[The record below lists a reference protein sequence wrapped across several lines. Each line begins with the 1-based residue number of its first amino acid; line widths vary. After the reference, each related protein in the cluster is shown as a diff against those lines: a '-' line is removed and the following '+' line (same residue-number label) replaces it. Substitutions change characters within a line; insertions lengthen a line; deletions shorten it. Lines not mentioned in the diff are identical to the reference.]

1 MAGSPPTC
9 VRDLHPPITGKSQSF
24 RYWYNMNDPSA
35 RRPAYRSAETK
46 AEHLQQEAVMLA
58 EAERQIADGQG
69 IAGRE
74 LEKFLDWFVS
84 AAVSEAP
91 RHFDPD

>member
-1 MAGSPPTC
+1 
-9 VRDLHPPITGKSQSF
+9 
-24 RYWYNMNDPSA
+24 MNDPSA
-35 RRPAYRSAETK
+35 GRPAYRSAESE
-46 AEHLQQEAVMLA
+46 AERAFRLQQEAAMLA

-69 IAGRE
+69 IAGPE

>member
-1 MAGSPPTC
+1 
-9 VRDLHPPITGKSQSF
+9 
-24 RYWYNMNDPSA
+24 
-35 RRPAYRSAETK
+35 
-46 AEHLQQEAVMLA
+46 MLA

-69 IAGRE
+69 IAGPE

-91 RHFDPD
+91 SRSDPD

>member
-1 MAGSPPTC
+1 
-9 VRDLHPPITGKSQSF
+9 
-24 RYWYNMNDPSA
+24 MNDPSA
-35 RRPAYRSAETK
+35 GRPAFRSAETGAK
-46 AEHLQQEAVMLA
+46 RSLRLQQEAAMLA